1 MHGAAAFIC
10 LTLRVVDADRIRC
23 FPTGRAATC
32 GTDIGETRAISGRSG
47 QPEVVAFSAAGKRV
61 LITGAS
67 SGVGAALA
75 RSLASDGAVVGLI
88 ARRQDRLAEVLAD
101 CRRVSP
107 DSMMWVADLADS
119 ASVGPLAL
127 AAWDALGGID
137 VVVNNAAVPKR
148 RVVTALEPSEV
159 EAVMRV
165 NFFAPMR
172 LTLAVLPRMV
182 ERGDGMIVN
191 VSSVGGRLG
200 IVHESAYCASK
211 FALCGWS
218 ESMAVDL
225 HGTGISVK
233 LIEPGPVDTEIWD
246 QPDNDDPIY
255 DGPKFSAQA
264 VAQGILEALG
274 REGFE
279 HYVPDMKAVVDLK
292 NADIDTYI
300 AGAAGM
306 ARS

>member
-1 MHGAAAFIC
+1 MG
-10 LTLRVVDADRIRC
+10 
-23 FPTGRAATC
+23 
-32 GTDIGETRAISGRSG
+32 
-47 QPEVVAFSAAGKRV
+47 FSPAGKRV
-61 LITGAS
+61 LVTGAS

-75 RSLASDGAVVGLI
+75 RALAKDGAVVGLI
-88 ARRQDRLAEVLAD
+88 ARRRDRLAEVLAD
-101 CRRVSP
+101 CRNASP
-107 DSMMWVADLADS
+107 DSVMWVADLADT
-119 ASVGPLAL
+119 AAVEPLAVD
-127 AAWDALGGID
+127 AWDALGGID
-137 VVVNNAAVPKR
+137 VLVNNAAVPKR
-148 RVVTALEPSEV
+148 RAVTALDPVDV

-172 LTLAVLPRMV
+172 LTLAVLPRMLS
-182 ERGDGMIVN
+182 RGTGMIVN

-200 IVHESAYCASK
+200 IIHESAYCASK

-246 QPDNDDPIY
+246 QPDNDAPIY
-255 DGPKFSAQA
+255 DGPKFSPEE
-264 VAQGILEALG
+264 VAAGIIAALG
-274 REGFE
+274 SDGFE

-300 AGAAGM
+300 VGAAGM
-306 ARS
+306 AKS

>member
-1 MHGAAAFIC
+1 MG
-10 LTLRVVDADRIRC
+10 
-23 FPTGRAATC
+23 
-32 GTDIGETRAISGRSG
+32 
-47 QPEVVAFSAAGKRV
+47 FSPAGKRV
-61 LITGAS
+61 LVTGAS

-75 RSLASDGAVVGLI
+75 RALAKDGAVVGLI
-88 ARRQDRLAEVLAD
+88 ARRRDRLAEVLAD
-101 CRRVSP
+101 CQRAAP
-107 DSMMWVADLADS
+107 DSMMWVADLADT
-119 ASVGPLAL
+119 AAVEPLAVD
-127 AAWDALGGID
+127 AWDALGGID
-137 VVVNNAAVPKR
+137 VLVNNAAVPKR
-148 RVVTALEPSEV
+148 RAVTALDPVDV

-172 LTLAVLPRMV
+172 LTLAALPRMLS
-182 ERGDGMIVN
+182 RGTGMIVN

-200 IVHESAYCASK
+200 IIHESAYCASK

-246 QPDNDDPIY
+246 QPDNDAPIY
-255 DGPKFSAQA
+255 DGSKFSPEE
-264 VAQGILEALG
+264 VAAGIIAALG
-274 REGFE
+274 SDGFE

-306 ARS
+306 AKS

>member
-1 MHGAAAFIC
+1 MG
-10 LTLRVVDADRIRC
+10 
-23 FPTGRAATC
+23 
-32 GTDIGETRAISGRSG
+32 
-47 QPEVVAFSAAGKRV
+47 FSPAGKRV
-61 LITGAS
+61 LVTGAS

-75 RSLASDGAVVGLI
+75 RALAKDGAVVGLI
-88 ARRQDRLAEVLAD
+88 ARRRDRLAEVLAD
-101 CRRVSP
+101 CRNASP
-107 DSMMWVADLADS
+107 DSVMWVADLADT
-119 ASVGPLAL
+119 AAVEPLAVD
-127 AAWDALGGID
+127 AWDALGGID
-137 VVVNNAAVPKR
+137 VLVNNAAVPKR
-148 RVVTALEPSEV
+148 RAVTALDPADV

-172 LTLAVLPRMV
+172 LTLAVLPRMLS
-182 ERGDGMIVN
+182 RGTGMIVN

-200 IVHESAYCASK
+200 IIHESAYCASK

-246 QPDNDDPIY
+246 QPDNDAPIY
-255 DGPKFSAQA
+255 DGPKFSPEE
-264 VAQGILEALG
+264 VAAGIIAALG
-274 REGFE
+274 SDGFE

-306 ARS
+306 AKS